1 MAIASGIFF
10 EIVLMV
16 HFSGIEVFE
25 REVFNYDRAVI
36 VVGSFPEGLGS
47 DKLRLA
53 VDGVYACTVLRAGVA
68 SLPVDRCWVDG
79 HEEELYEIGERDTLR
94 IICDLDCFSG
104 VCKTG
109 AYLLV

>member
-1 MAIASGIFF
+1 MAVASGILFK
-10 EIVLMV
+10 IVLVV

-25 REVFNYDRAVI
+25 REVFNYDRTII
-36 VVGSFPEGLGS
+36 VVGGFPESFGS

-68 SLPVDRCWVDG
+68 SLSVDRCWVDG

-94 IICDLDCFSG
+94 IICDLDCFGG
-104 VCKTG
+104 VGQTG
-109 AYLLV
+109 AYLLI